1 VQGRK
6 ARGTR
11 SEEGRGWKEQVGGE
25 VGEGEERKNEGR
37 GGKDEGVV
45 RSE

>member
-1 VQGRK
+1 MQGRK

-25 VGEGEERKNEGR
+25 VGEGGGRKNERR

-45 RSE
+45 KSE